1 MNKVYKTITK
11 RLTYLDAELFTGSV
25 KEIIEEL
32 EKLNKTYPGY
42 DDFFIEADYN
52 PDAYVE
58 YDLFGIRKE
67 TDEERDKRLAK
78 AKKARLSQKKARLSQ
93 KKRREKESKEKE
105 AKELKTYEKLKAKFG
120 KGK

>member
-42 DDFFIEADYN
+42 DDFFIEANYN

-67 TDEERDKRLAK
+67 TDEERDKRLLK
-78 AKKARLSQKKARLSQ
+78 SKKARASQ
-93 KKRREKESKEKE
+93 KKRREKEAKEKE
-105 AKELKTYEKLKAKFG
+105 TRELKTYEKLKAKFG